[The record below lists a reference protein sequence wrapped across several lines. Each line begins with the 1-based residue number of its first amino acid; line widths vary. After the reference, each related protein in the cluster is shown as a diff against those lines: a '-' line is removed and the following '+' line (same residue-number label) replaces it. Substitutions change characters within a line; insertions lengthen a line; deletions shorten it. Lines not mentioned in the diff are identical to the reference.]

1 MDDAVW
7 ARREILLAGAAL
19 GLSGCAALRERDLVT
34 INLADAQPPT
44 APVATAPGEDAGA
57 LLETAFDQARRM
69 TVPVSIDGHGP
80 FQFVVDTG
88 ANRSVVSSEIAAQ
101 LKLSAAGSAP
111 VHGIAGVEPAT
122 LYKVGRMRVGSAF
135 SNGLQLPSLPGA
147 KLGADGLLG
156 VDVLKNR
163 RVTLDFMA
171 NRFEIST
178 SALGASIGQGH
189 DTRLGESGPQIVKVT
204 ARYRFGQ
211 LVIVGAQ
218 VGEVPVSAF
227 LDSGSQISVGNLA
240 LRDAL
245 LREHPEL
252 AERFV
257 EVPLISA
264 TGQVARGEL
273 ALLPSLRLGA
283 LKLQRMVA
291 VFADLHIFRL
301 WELQDRPSILIGI
314 DVLRQ
319 FQNVVLDFGRREV
332 VFQAPPTGRPRPR
345 PPSGPGTSGMVRSQL
360 PDGTF

>member
-1 MDDAVW
+1 MDDARW
-7 ARREILLAGAAL
+7 ARRDLVLAAAAAGLAG
-19 GLSGCAALRERDLVT
+19 CAPFRERNLVT
-34 INLADAQPPT
+34 INLADAQPPVVT
-44 APVATAPGEDAGA
+44 QKPDEAGA

-69 TVPVSIDGHGP
+69 TVPVAIGGHGP

-88 ANRSVVSSEIAAQ
+88 ANRSVVSAEVAQ
-101 LKLSAAGSAP
+101 KLGLKIDGNAP

-122 LYKVGRMRVGSAF
+122 LYRVDRMRVGSAF
-135 SNGLQLPSLPGA
+135 SSGLQLPGLPGA

-163 RVTLDFMA
+163 RVTLDFMS

-178 SALGASIGQGH
+178 SAQGAVIGQGH
-189 DTRLGESGPQIVKVT
+189 DTRLGESGPQIVKVP

-211 LVIVGAQ
+211 LVIVGA
-218 VGEVPVSAF
+218 EVAGIPVSAF
-227 LDSGSQISVGNLA
+227 LDSGSQISVGNIA
-240 LRDAL
+240 LREAV
-245 LREHPEL
+245 LRQMPEL

-257 EVPLISA
+257 EVPLVSA

-283 LKLQRMVA
+283 LKLQRLLA
-291 VFADLHIFRL
+291 VFADLHIFKL
-301 WELQDRPSILIGI
+301 WELQDRPSILVGI

-332 VFQAPPTGRPRPR
+332 IFQAPPTKRARNDR
-345 PPSGPGTSGMVRSQL
+345 
-360 PDGTF
+360 

>member
-1 MDDAVW
+1 MDDAGR
-7 ARREILLAGAAL
+7 ARRNLLLMAGAA
-19 GLSGCAALRERDLVT
+19 GLSGCVGWRERDLVT
-34 INLADAQPPT
+34 INLADAQPPIVT
-44 APVATAPGEDAGA
+44 QKPEEAGA

-69 TVPVSIDGHGP
+69 TVPVAIGPHGP

-88 ANRSVVSSEIAAQ
+88 ANRSVVSLEVAQ
-101 LKLSAAGSAP
+101 RIGLKPDGSAP

-122 LYKVGRMRVGSAF
+122 LYRVDRMRVGSAF
-135 SNGLQLPSLPGA
+135 SSGLQLPGLPGA

-163 RVTLDFMA
+163 RVTLDFTS
-171 NRFEIST
+171 NRFEIAT
-178 SALGASIGQGH
+178 SAQGASIGPGH

-211 LVIVGAQ
+211 LVIVGAS
-218 VGEVPVSAF
+218 VGEIPVSAF

-240 LRDAL
+240 LREAV
-245 LREHPEL
+245 LRQRPEL

-283 LKLQRMVA
+283 LKMQRLLA
-291 VFADLHIFRL
+291 VFADLHIFKL

-319 FQNVVLDFGRREV
+319 FENVVLDFGRREV
-332 VFQAPPTGRPRPR
+332 VFQAPPTRRARPGVGGGLVQ
-345 PPSGPGTSGMVRSQL
+345 SFT
-360 PDGTF
+360 PDL

>member
-1 MDDAVW
+1 MDDARW
-7 ARREILLAGAAL
+7 ARRDLLLTAAAAGLAG
-19 GLSGCAALRERDLVT
+19 CAPFRERNLVT
-34 INLADAQPPT
+34 INLADAQPPVVT
-44 APVATAPGEDAGA
+44 QKPEDAGA

-69 TVPVSIDGHGP
+69 TVPVAIDNHGP

-88 ANRSVVSSEIAAQ
+88 ANRSVVSAEVAQ
-101 LKLSAAGSAP
+101 RLGLVVDGNAP

-122 LYKVGRMRVGSAF
+122 LYRVNRMRVGSAF
-135 SNGLQLPSLPGA
+135 SSGLQLPGLPGA

-163 RVTLDFMA
+163 RVTLDFMS
-171 NRFEIST
+171 NRFEIAT
-178 SALGASIGQGH
+178 SAQGATIGQGH
-189 DTRLGESGPQIVKVT
+189 DTRLGEAGPQIVKVS

-211 LVIVGAQ
+211 LVIVGAE

-240 LRDAL
+240 LREAV
-245 LREHPEL
+245 LRQHPEL

-264 TGQVARGEL
+264 TGQIARGEL

-283 LKLQRMVA
+283 LKLQRLLA
-291 VFADLHIFRL
+291 VFADLHIFKL
-301 WELQDRPSILIGI
+301 WELQDRPSVLVGI

-332 VFQAPPTGRPRPR
+332 TFQAPPSKRAGIEPRTR
-345 PPSGPGTSGMVRSQL
+345 
-360 PDGTF
+360 